1 MSSDMWSLLSS
12 SPSPV
17 PSHTSTSSD
26 DTAATSYSVAPRI
39 IKPEPVKPVAV
50 PDLSLSLAHL
60 QAALCWQPQF
70 LQNLLAFY
78 QLQQQQTLLQQL
90 QGGDVAVPFSIEN
103 IKAVVKAEGDG
114 QTIGSNNGNI
124 AVTGS
129 VAAQTAAH
137 SSAAGNN
144 RKRPANV
151 QVDDKVDKKR
161 QKLKRADAVTC
172 SPVSG
177 MFIKDESLVPPPEE
191 LQKEVDQLDETA
203 AYVEAT
209 EESRSKIQAI
219 PNFIGDSVCCLC
231 KVKYE
236 DVFKLAQHRC
246 PRIAHEE
253 YKCPECDKV
262 SQSVSHFTP
271 NQSQPVYLPHFLS
284 LCCSCFAAFLIS
296 STCACQPYNYPGLN
310 PVGWLWAV
318 WFKGLSLS
326 VFVVQQPR
334 KEAVATCCLAEKAQ
348 GQPSRFACGR
358 ETRSTRTVR
367 IRLIHST
374 RHEMSF
380 LFCPVLYLALYAST
394 NAKTTNNLS

>member
-1 MSSDMWSLLSS
+1 MMSSDMWSLLSS

-26 DTAATSYSVAPRI
+26 DTAATSYSVAPKI

-50 PDLSLSLAHL
+50 PDFSLSLAHL

-70 LQNLLAFY
+70 LQSLLALY

-151 QVDDKVDKKR
+151 Q
-161 QKLKRADAVTC
+161 
-172 SPVSG
+172 
-177 MFIKDESLVPPPEE
+177 DESLVPPPEE

-253 YKCPECDKV
+253 YKCPECDK
-262 SQSVSHFTP
+262 
-271 NQSQPVYLPHFLS
+271 
-284 LCCSCFAAFLIS
+284 
-296 STCACQPYNYPGLN
+296 
-310 PVGWLWAV
+310 
-318 WFKGLSLS
+318 
-326 VFVVQQPR
+326 QPR

-358 ETRSTRTVR
+358 ETRSTRTVFSCPANLASHR
-367 IRLIHST
+367 RWHRPRDSPDALRCNSCFQSFATKKDYRLHLSQCQNL
-374 RHEMSF
+374 SF
-380 LFCPVLYLALYAST
+380 LCSLMPPMKLEMH
-394 NAKTTNNLS
+394 